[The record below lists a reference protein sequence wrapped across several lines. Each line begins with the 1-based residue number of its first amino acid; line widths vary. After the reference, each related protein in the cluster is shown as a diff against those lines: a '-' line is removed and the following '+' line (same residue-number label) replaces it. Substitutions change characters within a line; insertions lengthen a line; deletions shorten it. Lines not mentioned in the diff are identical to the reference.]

1 MHKITVSMINRII
14 NGIPKP
20 NPIPKPINST
30 MISCYLNSNEKKNE
44 NIFMLFLLEKIYTN
58 C

>member
-20 NPIPKPINST
+20 NPIPKPIIST
-30 MISCYLNSNEKKNE
+30 MISCYLNSNEKKK
-44 NIFMLFLLEKIYTN
+44 MKIY
-58 C
+58 

>member
-1 MHKITVSMINRII
+1 MINRII

-44 NIFMLFLLEKIYTN
+44 NIFMLFLSEKIYTN